1 MIEKKDWQKV
11 LDDNTKSLEDMTK
24 QFNLTKPQFEAMI
37 ALAKLKLSEFPAE
50 KEADP
55 MPEELK
61 KGLDEFG
68 IGAGK
73 NA

>member
-1 MIEKKDWQKV
+1 MIERKDWEKV

-37 ALAKLKLSEFPAE
+37 ILAKLKLSEFPEE
-50 KEADP
+50 KDADP
-55 MPEELK
+55 MPEEIKEVL
-61 KGLDEFG
+61 
-68 IGAGK
+68 K

>member
-1 MIEKKDWQKV
+1 MIEKQDWQKV

-37 ALAKLKLSEFPAE
+37 TLAKSKLSEFPAE

-55 MPEELK
+55 MPEEIKEVL
-61 KGLDEFG
+61 
-68 IGAGK
+68 K